1 MIYGM
6 QNAPR
11 RPRFL
16 ALGDSYTLGEG
27 VRPEESWP
35 WRLVSRLRERGVD
48 IEDPEVVAR
57 TGWTSEELLEA
68 VRMRKDI
75 FSARAPWDLVTV
87 LIGVNDQYRGFI
99 PEAYRDHLREILDTA
114 VESSTG
120 PDSVIVISIP
130 DWSVTP
136 FADSRDRAAIAAA
149 IDVLNEVNRE
159 EAAAAGSVWIDV
171 APASRR
177 AGDDL
182 SLIAEDGLHPAP
194 AMYREWTE
202 LILPAASEVLRARAG
217 GSVARQP

>member
-1 MIYGM
+1 
-6 QNAPR
+6 
-11 RPRFL
+11 
-16 ALGDSYTLGEG
+16 

-35 WRLVSRLRERGVD
+35 WQLVSQLRRRGADVD
-48 IEDPEVVAR
+48 DPEVVAR

-68 VRMRKDI
+68 IRMRKDI
-75 FSARAPWDLVTV
+75 FAARAPWDLVTI
-87 LIGVNDQYRGFI
+87 LIGVNDQYRGLL
-99 PEAYRDHLREILDTA
+99 PEVYRDHLREILDA
-114 VESSTG
+114 AIASAAG
-120 PDSVIVISIP
+120 PESVIVISIP

-159 EAAAAGSVWIDV
+159 EAAEAGAIWIDV

-177 AGDDL
+177 ASDDL

-194 AMYREWTE
+194 AMYFEWTE

-217 GSVARQP
+217 GSVAR